1 MEKTAKKRNWFLAFF
16 DDKSKTNLKWWNR
29 NYFYAGTIL
38 IVVIN
43 ILIFA
48 FVNKNP
54 WDIVGYKPNEGSWTS
69 VFYLTPTLSLFL
81 SSLFHSNWQ
90 HVLLNMLC
98 FFVAGIYL
106 ERKFGTFGLLGFVL
120 FAAYI
125 SAIAIGANDLS
136 VYSVGYSGVN
146 YFIYSTIILDYFF
159 SFQKHRRNKT
169 NTVLGAIVV
178 ALIYLAMCFSGGTE
192 KFSFAFWPYDL
203 AHNMAHYT
211 SFIAGGV
218 LALFVEAVRFASLSH
233 ALKQAEIRKQNSVSG
248 IVIIDTT
255 EEKPKK
261 RKRSKKDKKQKEQV
275 KEEGQTKSEEKVA
288 LGKVEEKPEKTENAM
303 VEEKVVQK
311 EEKPQP
317 PIQEKK
323 VSAIPEELKTAPV
336 KRTYKK
342 KKKTTTNPNVLVIKP
357 VVGKQTTKKDDKK

>member
-69 VFYLTPTLSLFL
+69 VFYLKPTLSLFL

-248 IVIIDTT
+248 IVIIDTK
-255 EEKPKK
+255 EKPKK